1 MSTDCY
7 NIQASNLQDKYW
19 ANSDVG
25 QGPTGSCVV
34 GYEWDGVL
42 QGDAD
47 TPAGRQQG
55 DMRQTIEE
63 RRRVGG
69 EWTRIWVVRLKAANR
84 VQNGKLWI

>member
-1 MSTDCY
+1 M
-7 NIQASNLQDKYW
+7 QDKYW

-47 TPAGRQQG
+47 TPAGRQNMC
-55 DMRQTIEE
+55 MRECVMETVNL
-63 RRRVGG
+63 RVCLCALCVCKQAS
-69 EWTRIWVVRLKAANR
+69 RS
-84 VQNGKLWI
+84 